1 MSQEAIITSQMRDA
15 IGVASDPLTHDVEKG
30 AIIKFAQAIGD
41 PNPLFNDEQASR
53 QTRYGGLIAPPT
65 FLRSMA
71 PGPMRAEVRSPY
83 PAVLDGGSEWEYF
96 EPVRPGD
103 RITVTVRLVDLYERE
118 GSLGNML
125 FAVRENRFV
134 NQEGAMVAV
143 ARDTEIYS
151 QPAAKRE
158 YRIAAPALLRGRS
171 GGDGA
176 PDTGEAPGPEAARH
190 VRGRVRRLL

>member
-1 MSQEAIITSQMRDA
+1 MADESAITREMRDA
-15 IGVASDPLTHDVEKG
+15 IGVESDPVAHEIERG
-30 AIIKFAQAIGD
+30 AVIKFAQAIED
-41 PNPLFNDEQASR
+41 PNPLFNDEAAAR
-53 QTRYGGLIAPPT
+53 RTRYGGLIAPPT

-71 PGPMRAEVRSPY
+71 PGPTRVEVRSPY
-83 PAVLDGGSEWEYF
+83 PAVLDAGSDWEYL

-143 ARDTEIYS
+143 DRDTEIYY

-158 YRIAAPALLRGRS
+158 
-171 GGDGA
+171 
-176 PDTGEAPGPEAARH
+176 
-190 VRGRVRRLL
+190 